1 MRRYDGAVACRLCGV
16 ITAAPSDLDS
26 GVCGACARER
36 PAYDQVAFYGAYQ
49 GPLRRLIHVLKY
61 DRVASLARPLGERLA
76 ALAGELAP
84 FDVVVPT
91 PLDWRRRWRRGFN
104 QAGLLAERVA
114 GRLTVPYKPHLLRR
128 KLARAQARLTS
139 AERRRNLR
147 GAVRARRPEE
157 IAGRTV
163 LVVDDVMTTG
173 ATLDA
178 CARALKRAGA
188 KSVKGLIL
196 ARAERLRPAG

>member
-16 ITAAPSDLDS
+16 ITAAPSDLD
-26 GVCGACARER
+26 GGACARER

-76 ALAGELAP
+76 AVAGELPP

-114 GRLTVPYKPHLLRR
+114 GRLTVSYKPHLLRR
-128 KLARAQARLTS
+128 KLAPAQARLTS
-139 AERRRNLR
+139 VERRRNLR